1 MDYETLKREAA
12 KYPDTMTNID
22 DIYKSPCSP
31 KRSARLPEF
40 PGKEFLWTKSAFRV
54 QWKKSDAENC
64 AENPFGV
71 NFAME
76 QILGSVKKRI
86 DQLLQ
91 NRERIIVAIEGN
103 CTAGKTTLADA
114 LKKEYGCNVIRM
126 DDFFLRPEQRTRQ
139 RYAQPGGNIDYERF
153 REEVLQPLTKGAAF
167 SYRPFSCST
176 FTLADPVE
184 LTPGK
189 LTVVEGTY
197 SLHPYFGDVYDLK
210 VFLSVTPEVQ
220 TRRILERPPFLH
232 RRFFEEWIPM
242 ERQYFD
248 CFRVADQCDL
258 LL

>member
-1 MDYETLKREAA
+1 
-12 KYPDTMTNID
+12 
-22 DIYKSPCSP
+22 
-31 KRSARLPEF
+31 
-40 PGKEFLWTKSAFRV
+40 
-54 QWKKSDAENC
+54 
-64 AENPFGV
+64 
-71 NFAME
+71 ME

-153 REEVLQPLTKGAAF
+153 REEVLQPLTTGAAF

-176 FTLADPVE
+176 FTLADSVE

-210 VFLSVTPEVQ
+210 VFLPVTPEVQ

-232 RRFFEEWIPM
+232 RRFFEEWIPLE
-242 ERQYFD
+242 ERYFEG
-248 CFRVADQCDL
+248 ADVKLRADMVIEVR
-258 LL
+258 